1 MDELIHPQEK
11 LVSIFPESLKRTNFV
26 LSWMDED
33 ADNVIIDTDEE
44 LLVALT
50 EMKGPVYKIVCT
62 ITGIQVRLVF
72 YST

>member
-1 MDELIHPQEK
+1 
-11 LVSIFPESLKRTNFV
+11 
-26 LSWMDED
+26 MDED